1 MPPKKKQR
9 ASLEFEPREDYMP
22 GFLKALDE
30 LVVFYETQDDFR
42 AKSFK
47 KAREAL
53 EGQIVTSVDD
63 IKLLKLSELAGVG
76 KATLECLTEFI
87 ETNKIQRLE
96 ELRPKVVKDTTAW
109 RNMDGK
115 PLNEPGDNLF
125 PGFKKLYRNIWRA
138 LRNDPE
144 YDGLKC
150 RGLSMLDYSKLLRL
164 NISID
169 RQIDIDDCIEEKVDG
184 FQDLSSECIEMLR
197 EYVKTGTVKKFEK
210 ELFHLFVEEHEP
222 IREYFLKKSFS
233 MTFSPDSDDYLYDGD
248 QIGFEAITEHT
259 EFEIVIA
266 CGYSEDTLKMLIERS
281 GLEKFQDEKY
291 HNSEGRDMIK
301 AKVKEFNKTG
311 VGLEVDYDFT
321 KRTFE
326 GYVEVDPKKV
336 PGKCYGKG
344 RQPFRTHPFTFSY
357 YLDDSDTHFKALGW
371 TPPGL
376 EQFLYEELSGDK
388 WEEHVIESSD
398 DEEESESA
406 MSD

>member
-1 MPPKKKQR
+1 MTSDR
-9 ASLEFEPREDYMP
+9 RRTTSIRFVSY
-22 GFLKALDE
+22 
-30 LVVFYETQDDFR
+30 
-42 AKSFK
+42 KSC
-47 KAREAL
+47 
-53 EGQIVTSVDD
+53 T
-63 IKLLKLSELAGVG
+63 
-76 KATLECLTEFI
+76 
-87 ETNKIQRLE
+87 
-96 ELRPKVVKDTTAW
+96 P
-109 RNMDGK
+109 
-115 PLNEPGDNLF
+115 
-125 PGFKKLYRNIWRA
+125 
-138 LRNDPE
+138 
-144 YDGLKC
+144 
-150 RGLSMLDYSKLLRL
+150 
-164 NISID
+164 ISID

-184 FQDLSSECIEMLR
+184 FQDLSPECIEMLR

-210 ELFHLFVEEHEP
+210 ELFHLFVDEHEP

-233 MTFSPDSDDYLYDGD
+233 MSFSPDSDDYLYDGD

-266 CGYSEDTLKMLIERS
+266 CGYYEYTLKELIERS

-311 VGLEVDYDFT
+311 VGLDLDNEIT

-326 GYVEVDPKKV
+326 GYVEVDPKNV
-336 PGKCYGKG
+336 PGDCFGKG
-344 RQPFRTHPFTFSY
+344 RQPFRTHPFTFTY

-376 EQFLYEELSGDK
+376 RDFLIKELSGDK